1 MRFKKILSF
10 MLSTMVLA
18 AVCCSSFVSSAS
30 VFYIDGNAEVCP
42 GTTKVYVDK
51 KDYNYAWIDD
61 VVMRDSS
68 SSVVPLVLHPVT
80 NYPYSHTAD
89 EFVDECNNYAAL
101 FNTSDGILQSSFYKT
116 LSTAYYTLLASGAIK
131 SDEQAMRA
139 YNESQGITYPY
150 SQNSMTHI
158 YTTLVYALLKSD
170 IASSVLKQQVDIPRG
185 TTIEGAVVAYL
196 SKVCGMNVP
205 ATVDSIE
212 GFAYLFANQYVL
224 EEANLPVSKD
234 PSKDEVYYW
243 VKVLAADKQG
253 YSVSKTTPYAKVTQ
267 EEEKDVTNSY
277 FASILTTKYGVY
289 ISPDLLE
296 MALLGDKETN
306 IPKLVLK
313 SMLDSVNTKYSNSES
328 IDSLFDKA
336 KQEGFFELE
345 DDFYSDIYDYEV
357 TVSNDSTEVWFT
369 AFLVADQL
377 VDGSLTYAKTYI
389 NDKLVDNSSTNS
401 IRLTGASTKFTV
413 RIEYSD
419 SKRYN
424 KAIYTFTVN
433 KNAAGS
439 DTVGGI
445 SVDLDQPIGNILN
458 SVEDSVNG
466 YIQNGNS
473 SNGAVST
480 PNYSSNNTTYAVNG
494 NSSLFETYP
503 TDANGN
509 VLVTSDPLAT
519 TEKAQQNTTS
529 VLSGVTQTI
538 IDKPEYVATPI
549 GLLAVGA
556 SAGYIFFRRRK
567 NDEVIIENENIDDPD
582 DIDIE

>member
-296 MALLGDKETN
+296 TALLGDKETN

>member
-10 MLSTMVLA
+10 MLSTMVLV

-131 SDEQAMRA
+131 SDEQTMRA

-158 YTTLVYALLKSD
+158 YTTLVYALLKSN

-267 EEEKDVTNSY
+267 EEEKNVTNSY

-357 TVSNDSTEVWFT
+357 TVSNNSTEVWFT

-377 VDGSLTYAKTYI
+377 VDGSLTYARTYI

-401 IRLTGASTKFTV
+401 IKLTGASTKFTV

-445 SVDLDQPIGNILN
+445 SVDLDQPIGNILD

-473 SNGAVST
+473 SNGAVSA

-529 VLSGVTQTI
+529 VLSDVTQTI

>member
-296 MALLGDKETN
+296 TALLGDKETN

-401 IRLTGASTKFTV
+401 IKLTGASTKFTV

-445 SVDLDQPIGNILN
+445 SVDLDQPIGNILD

>member
-101 FNTSDGILQSSFYKT
+101 FNASDGILQSSFYKT

-296 MALLGDKETN
+296 TALLGDKETN

-401 IRLTGASTKFTV
+401 IKLTGASTKFTV

>member
-296 MALLGDKETN
+296 TALLGDKETN

-401 IRLTGASTKFTV
+401 IKLTGASTKFTV